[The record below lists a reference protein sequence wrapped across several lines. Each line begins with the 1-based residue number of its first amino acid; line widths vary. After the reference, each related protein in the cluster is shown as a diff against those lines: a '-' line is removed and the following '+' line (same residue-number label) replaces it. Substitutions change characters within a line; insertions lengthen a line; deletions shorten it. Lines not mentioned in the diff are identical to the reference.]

1 MKKCT
6 PPEFGTAAALP
17 GYVSL
22 VMLVLWRNYRGADR
36 LRVLMSYVYA
46 PGLGVPAVDLIFM
59 FPVDMLL

>member
-46 PGLGVPAVDLIFM
+46 PGLGVPAVDLI
-59 FPVDMLL
+59 